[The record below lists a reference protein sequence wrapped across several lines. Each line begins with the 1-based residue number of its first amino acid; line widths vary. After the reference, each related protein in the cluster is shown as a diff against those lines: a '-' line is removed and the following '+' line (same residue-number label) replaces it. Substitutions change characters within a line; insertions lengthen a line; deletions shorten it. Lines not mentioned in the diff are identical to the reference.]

1 MRFFTP
7 AFHRGQ
13 VDADDAGDA
22 RAVDAVVAAYD
33 RHLDAIAPT
42 LPATVRVLAREL
54 VLHAAGV
61 RRVVL
66 DRRGRELRLEL
77 RCGDERMG
85 WYDLDL
91 TYLGAIL
98 DAADVAALADAARTH
113 ESRVLYDEVDVAP
126 DGAFLH
132 RLLFWPYRE
141 AELMFRALA
150 LRLLP
155 RADAT
160 LPQFSDRFVDLA
172 G

>member
-7 AFHRGQ
+7 AFHRGELAER
-13 VDADDAGDA
+13 DADAL
-22 RAVDAVVAAYD
+22 VAAYEQ
-33 RHLDAIAPT
+33 HLDVLAPA
-42 LPATVRVLAREL
+42 LPAPVRVLAREL
-54 VLHAAGV
+54 VLHAARI
-61 RRVVL
+61 RRVGL

-77 RCGDERMG
+77 RCGDERLG

-98 DAADVAALADAARTH
+98 DAADVARLAAAARAPET
-113 ESRVLYDEVDVAP
+113 RLLFDEVDAAP

-141 AELMFRALA
+141 VEVMFRALA
-150 LRLLP
+150 LRMLP
-155 RADAT
+155 RVDASV
-160 LPQFSDRFVDLA
+160 PDFPDRFVDAA